1 METKFIRIKNI
12 IFAIA
17 GMLLLVVS
25 VVPTFAQTTYT
36 TPAKIKADTRKSK
49 KEAVAYEAEHKETHL
64 DVAPYNYKIG
74 RAGRKPKMV
83 DEEPTDYN
91 NDKEKNALFE
101 SPKKINKKKKLLQ
114 AQKQE

>member
-1 METKFIRIKNI
+1 MKFTFTKNI
-12 IFAIA
+12 IFAVA
-17 GMLLLVVS
+17 GGLLLLVS
-25 VVPTFAQTTYT
+25 IVPTFAQTTYT

-49 KEAVAYEAEHKETHL
+49 REAVAYKADHKETHL

-74 RAGRKPKMV
+74 KAGRKPRMV
-83 DEEPTDYN
+83 DEEPTDYS

>member
-1 METKFIRIKNI
+1 MEIKFSFSKNI
-12 IFAIA
+12 IFAVA
-17 GMLLLVVS
+17 GGLFLLVS

-49 KEAVAYEAEHKETHL
+49 KEAVAYKAEHKETHL
-64 DVAPYNYKIG
+64 DVAHYNYKIG

-83 DEEPTDYN
+83 DEEPTNYS

-114 AQKQE
+114 AQKQD